1 MAEAECFSGEILEKG
16 RSDASEDGEF
26 DVGTGTRRRVF
37 SSARSRGCQATVVCQ
52 RSDSRFGFGE
62 VPADFPTQARA
73 RWANVLSQ
81 LKAADMSVGNLVK
94 VTMFLS
100 SREFALPSRAIRQEV
115 LGAHTP
121 ALTVIIT
128 GIFDE
133 RWFLEIEAVAA
144 A

>member
-1 MAEAECFSGEILEKG
+1 
-16 RSDASEDGEF
+16 
-26 DVGTGTRRRVF
+26 
-37 SSARSRGCQATVVCQ
+37 
-52 RSDSRFGFGE
+52 
-62 VPADFPTQARA
+62 
-73 RWANVLSQ
+73 
-81 LKAADMSVGNLVK
+81 MSVGNLVK